1 MPLHPEMI
9 PRLHQT
15 WAEIKE
21 PNLSTL
27 TAQQAQLGQRQ
38 RRLERQSQR
47 LLDAYQAEVMSL
59 EELQGRRRTLS
70 VEMVQIDQERQQM
83 ARA

>member
-1 MPLHPEMI
+1 LPLHPEMI

-27 TAQQAQLGQRQ
+27 TAQQAQLSQ